1 MLAITIAIVI
11 ATLLCG
17 AFNTTK
23 LIGVAGVALLF
34 YLHPLL
40 FTAAAVLGVV
50 IYFLIRYLKR
60 RKHHANHRRLRNGS
74 D

>member
-1 MLAITIAIVI
+1 MLAVTIAIVI

-40 FTAAAVLGVV
+40 FTALLVLGVA
-50 IYFLIRYLKR
+50 IWFLIRYIQR
-60 RKHHANHRRLRNGS
+60 RSKHAVRKLPDRRN
-74 D
+74 

>member
-1 MLAITIAIVI
+1 MLEVTIALVL

-23 LIGVAGVALLF
+23 LIGVVGVALLF

-40 FTAAAVLGVV
+40 FTATLVLGVV
-50 IYFLIRYLKR
+50 IYFLFRYFKR
-60 RKHHANHRRLRNGS
+60 RKFHATRRLPDRR

>member
-1 MLAITIAIVI
+1 MLEVTIAIVI

-40 FTAAAVLGVV
+40 FTAAVVLGVA
-50 IYFLIRYLKR
+50 IWFLIRYFKR
-60 RKHHANHRRLRNGS
+60 RKHHAIRKLPDRRN
-74 D
+74 